1 MKQPLVELPKVADIE
16 YTALLIAFS
25 YEKKKRYSS
34 PSNITLRFYIV
45 PKKNSGPLFV

>member
-25 YEKKKRYSS
+25 YEKKKIFF
-34 PSNITLRFYIV
+34 PF
-45 PKKNSGPLFV
+45 